1 MEKGVKWP
9 EKRVTDRDRCVCE
22 SERESTKIRKR
33 NTGEERV
40 IRRTVTKAIRRR
52 PKAE

>member
-1 MEKGVKWP
+1 MMKTEI
-9 EKRVTDRDRCVCE
+9 DMCE
-22 SERESTKIRKR
+22 RARESTKIRKC
-33 NTGEERV
+33 NMAEERV